1 MYRVKEFKEI
11 KTRRYVYHLTYE
23 VCRESI
29 LEDGL
34 LGGEGYK
41 GLVDPVF
48 AHNRPIPNKIWYPYI
63 MDSWDW
69 LFKDEYGL
77 MVDSYYDYL
86 KYQSL
91 SKGYDVWEIDTH
103 KIKDMKWYIDP
114 WATKDFLDGM
124 NYPYYVVTEGWIP
137 PSVLK
142 LYAFHEE
149 QYFEMGDG
157 VAHIG
162 PDFRPVDDRII
173 EIYKKIGA

>member
-1 MYRVKEFKEI
+1 MYRVTEFKEI

-23 VCRESI
+23 ANRESI
-29 LEDGL
+29 LKKGL
-34 LGGEGYK
+34 IAGEGRNTTNR
-41 GLVDPVF
+41 VF
-48 AHNRPIPNKIWYPYI
+48 AHNRPVPDLIWYPYI

-69 LFKDEYGL
+69 TIYDEYRL
-77 MVDSYYDYL
+77 IVENNYDYI

-103 KIKDMKWYIDP
+103 KIKNMKWYIDP
-114 WATKDFLDGM
+114 WATDDFLDGM
-124 NYPYYVVTEGWIP
+124 NYPYYVFTEGWIP

-162 PDFRPVDDRII
+162 PYFRPVDDRIVV
-173 EIYKKIGA
+173 IYKKMDAA